1 MAHLLVMTTTLTRA
15 NKGNPMK
22 HQSGIGIDELLSSQR
37 EAILEIAAK
46 HGAYNL
52 RVFGSVAR
60 GEADE
65 QSDIDLLVDYSL
77 NRITPWFPA
86 GLKLELEK
94 LLGRKVD
101 IATEA
106 ALKDRIREQV
116 LQEAIP
122 L

>member
-1 MAHLLVMTTTLTRA
+1 MQH
-15 NKGNPMK
+15 
-22 HQSGIGIDELLSSQR
+22 HSGIGVSALLSEQR
-37 EAILEIAAK
+37 QAILAIAAK
-46 HGAYNL
+46 HGAYNV

-77 NRITPWFPA
+77 DRVSPWFPA
-86 GLKLELEK
+86 GLKLELEQ

-106 ALKDRIREQV
+106 ALTDRIREQV
-116 LQEAIP
+116 LREAIP

>member
-1 MAHLLVMTTTLTRA
+1 MQH
-15 NKGNPMK
+15 
-22 HQSGIGIDELLSSQR
+22 HSGMGVSDLLSEQR
-37 EAILEIAAK
+37 QVILAIAAK

-77 NRITPWFPA
+77 DRISPWFPA
-86 GLKLELEK
+86 GLKLELEQ

-106 ALKDRIREQV
+106 ALTDRIREQV
-116 LQEAIP
+116 LREAIP

>member
-1 MAHLLVMTTTLTRA
+1 MTQKLGLDIETLLH
-15 NKGNPMK
+15 P
-22 HQSGIGIDELLSSQR
+22 QR

-65 QSDIDLLVDYSL
+65 NSDIDFLVDYSL
-77 NRITPWFPA
+77 DQVSPWFPA
-86 GLKLELEK
+86 GLVIDLEK

-106 ALKDRIREQV
+106 ALKDRIRERV
-116 LQEAIP
+116 LGEAIP

>member
-1 MAHLLVMTTTLTRA
+1 MSRKPGL
-15 NKGNPMK
+15 
-22 HQSGIGIDELLSSQR
+22 GIDNLLSSQR
-37 EAILEIAAK
+37 EAILEIVAR

-65 QSDIDLLVDYSL
+65 QSDIDFLVDYSIE
-77 NRITPWFPA
+77 RISPWFPA
-86 GLKLELEK
+86 GLVLDLEN

-101 IATEA
+101 VATEP

-116 LQEAIP
+116 LKEAIP

>member
-1 MAHLLVMTTTLTRA
+1 MTQKLGLGVDTLLHP
-15 NKGNPMK
+15 K
-22 HQSGIGIDELLSSQR
+22 R

-65 QSDIDLLVDYSL
+65 NSDIDFLVDYSL
-77 NRITPWFPA
+77 DQVSPWFPA
-86 GLKLELEK
+86 GLVIDLEK

-106 ALKDRIREQV
+106 ALKDRIRERV
-116 LQEAIP
+116 LREAIP